1 MSQALYTNAQ
11 QHRFLRVIPDLVRHR
26 GLLRDMV
33 WKELRARYRN
43 AMMGFLW
50 AVLQPVLMMLILTF
64 VFGYLLR
71 GMMGARLGSG
81 EHSYAVHLLCGL
93 VPWQFLAVALACGTN
108 SLLESQDL
116 IKKVYFPREII
127 PIAAVLNCLV
137 NLAIGFVT
145 LLVVIAAL
153 EGPAALGRGLLYLPV
168 VGFAFAIQF
177 VLVIGSVLLLS
188 ALNVFYRDITY
199 MIDVILA
206 FGFYATPIIYPLP
219 QSMAPLPVPEAW
231 KAGLYQLYLA
241 NPMTSLIEVYRQ
253 ALLHHQ
259 LPEPALLV
267 RPAVWAA
274 VLLLAGVWV
283 FRRNAPTFADHL

>member
-11 QHRFLRVIPDLVRHR
+11 QHRLSRVIPDLIHHR
-26 GLLRDMV
+26 ELLRDMV

-64 VFGYLLR
+64 VFGYLLPE
-71 GMMGARLGSG
+71 MMGARLGSG
-81 EHSYAVHLLCGL
+81 GHSYASHLLCGL

-153 EGPAALGRGLLYLPV
+153 EGPSTLGVGVLYFPLI
-168 VGFAFAIQF
+168 FAVQF
-177 VLVIGSVLLLS
+177 VLVIGIVLLLS
-188 ALNVFYRDITY
+188 ALNVYYRDVSY
-199 MIDVILA
+199 MIEVVLA
-206 FGFYATPIIYPLP
+206 FGFYATPILYPLP
-219 QSMAPLPVPEAW
+219 KSLGALPVPEAW
-231 KAGLYQLYLA
+231 KPWFYQLYLA
-241 NPMTSLIEVYRQ
+241 NPMANLIPAYRQ
-253 ALLHHQ
+253 ALLENQ
-259 LPEPALLV
+259 VPDAALLW
-267 RPAVWAA
+267 RPAVLA
-274 VLLLAGVWV
+274 VVMLVVGAWL
-283 FRRNAPTFADHL
+283 FRRQAPTFADHL

>member
-11 QHRFLRVIPDLVRHR
+11 QHRLSRVIPDLIQHR
-26 GLLRDMV
+26 ELLRDMV

-64 VFGYLLR
+64 VFGYLLPE
-71 GMMGARLGSG
+71 MMGARLGSG
-81 EHSYAVHLLCGL
+81 GHSYASHLLCGL

-116 IKKVYFPREII
+116 IKKVYFPREVI

-153 EGPAALGRGLLYLPV
+153 EGPSTLGVGVLYFPLI
-168 VGFAFAIQF
+168 FAVQF
-177 VLVIGSVLLLS
+177 VLVIGLVLLLS
-188 ALNVFYRDITY
+188 ALNVYYRDVSY
-199 MIDVILA
+199 MIEVVLA
-206 FGFYATPIIYPLP
+206 FGFYATPILYPLP
-219 QSMAPLPVPEAW
+219 KSLGALPVPDAW
-231 KAGLYQLYLA
+231 KPWFYQAYLA
-241 NPMTSLIEVYRQ
+241 NPMANLIPAYRQ
-253 ALLHHQ
+253 ALLENQ
-259 LPEPALLV
+259 VPDPALLW
-267 RPAVWAA
+267 RPALLA
-274 VLLLAGVWV
+274 VVVLLAGAWV
-283 FRRNAPTFADHL
+283 FRRQAPTFADHL